1 MDIKNLKR
9 GDIVNTVFGVAVIL
23 DVMRSTEGEAITI
36 YVQFVRS
43 IGRTHPDGDALRIT
57 PDNMRGVDKW
67 EPATMKDLLEAIDRR
82 RNSLEQEL
90 QNTTKLA
97 GGGDPLTLGEINELI
112 HHARL
117 EEKVGGRRKNDY
129 SDGKTLRQYQ
139 RSFT

>member
-90 QNTTKLA
+90 QNTRL
-97 GGGDPLTLGEINELI
+97 LG
-112 HHARL
+112 
-117 EEKVGGRRKNDY
+117 RKNITPISKIFYVIIY
-129 SDGKTLRQYQ
+129 SDM
-139 RSFT
+139 RSKKQGI